1 MFLQLLLNGICSA
14 SLFAISALGFSL
26 VYNTTNIFHFAFGAI
41 YATTAYL
48 LYFFYLSLGLSQ
60 PVSITL
66 SLLISAL
73 IGILI
78 DLIVYQK
85 IENKLNSPLA
95 VLISSFSVYLFII
108 NLIALLSGNEVK
120 IIEKGIA
127 QTFQIGSLIITKY
140 QLISL
145 ITFVLIFILFLIFKT
160 SKLGHILLGFSFNPK
175 LIEVLGYNPKLIRIF
190 VFFTSSILTGIASII
205 SAFDIGFDPH
215 VGLSIVLISAVALII
230 GGVKIFE
237 GAILG
242 AFLIGILQS
251 IVIWKL
257 SARWVD
263 AFVFLLFIIFLLFKP
278 TGLLG
283 KKLRVEEIR

>member
-41 YATTAYL
+41 YTTTAYL

-108 NLIALLSGNEVK
+108 NLIALLSGNEV
-120 IIEKGIA
+120 
-127 QTFQIGSLIITKY
+127 
-140 QLISL
+140 
-145 ITFVLIFILFLIFKT
+145 
-160 SKLGHILLGFSFNPK
+160 
-175 LIEVLGYNPKLIRIF
+175 
-190 VFFTSSILTGIASII
+190 
-205 SAFDIGFDPH
+205 
-215 VGLSIVLISAVALII
+215 
-230 GGVKIFE
+230 
-237 GAILG
+237 
-242 AFLIGILQS
+242 
-251 IVIWKL
+251 
-257 SARWVD
+257 
-263 AFVFLLFIIFLLFKP
+263 
-278 TGLLG
+278 
-283 KKLRVEEIR
+283 